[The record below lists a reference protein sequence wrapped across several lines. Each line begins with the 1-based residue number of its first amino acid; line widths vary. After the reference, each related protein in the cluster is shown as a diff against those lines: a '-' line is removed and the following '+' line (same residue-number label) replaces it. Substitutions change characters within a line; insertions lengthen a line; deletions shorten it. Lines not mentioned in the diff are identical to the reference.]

1 MQTFENIGITGFCEE
16 KSHNPDKQFLLFNM
30 YLHLSA
36 APPNEWKDFFSE
48 SRRLPRAQL
57 WRKAWIEG
65 DTLVVYCQPEEL
77 QQQIEELKEDLAVAN
92 QQYRQLQ
99 ALRIQRRRLQEQV
112 EQEEACERRLIRQ
125 LAQQLRF

>member
-30 YLHLSA
+30 YLQLNA
-36 APPNEWKDFFSE
+36 APPNEWKDFFNE

-65 DTLVVYCQPEEL
+65 DTLVAYCQPEEL

-92 QQYRQLQ
+92 QQYRQLL
-99 ALRIQRRRLQEQV
+99 ALRAQRRRLQDQV

>member
-1 MQTFENIGITGFCEE
+1 MQTFENIGITGFCEA

-30 YLHLSA
+30 YLQLGT
-36 APPNEWKDFFSE
+36 APPNEWKDFFNE
-48 SRRLPRAQL
+48 SRRLPRAQR

-77 QQQIEELKEDLAVAN
+77 QQEIEELKEDLAVAN

-99 ALRIQRRRLQEQV
+99 ALRAQRRRLQDQV

-125 LAQQLRF
+125 LAEQLRF

>member
-36 APPNEWKDFFSE
+36 TPPNEWKDFFSE

-77 QQQIEELKEDLAVAN
+77 QQEIEELKEDLSVAN

-99 ALRIQRRRLQEQV
+99 TLRIQRRRLQEQV
-112 EQEEACERRLIRQ
+112 EQEEACERSLIRQ

>member
-1 MQTFENIGITGFCEE
+1 MER
-16 KSHNPDKQFLLFNM
+16 L
-30 YLHLSA
+30 
-36 APPNEWKDFFSE
+36 FSE

>member
-1 MQTFENIGITGFCEE
+1 MQAFENISITGFCED

-30 YLHLSA
+30 YLQLSL
-36 APPNEWKDFFSE
+36 APPSEWKDYFNE
-48 SRRLPRAQL
+48 SRRLPRGSV

-77 QQQIEELKEDLAVAN
+77 QTEIETLKQDLAAAN
-92 QQYRQLQ
+92 LQYRQLL
-99 ALRIQRRRLQEQV
+99 ALRAQRKRLQEQV
-112 EQEEACERRLIRQ
+112 EEEACERRLIRQ